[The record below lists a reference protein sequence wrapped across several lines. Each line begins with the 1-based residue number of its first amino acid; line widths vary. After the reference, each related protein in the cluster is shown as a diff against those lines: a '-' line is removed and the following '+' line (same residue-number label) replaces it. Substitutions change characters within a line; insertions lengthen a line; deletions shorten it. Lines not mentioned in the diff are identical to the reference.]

1 MSPEALIDTAAA
13 AGGPSAGN
21 KQMQMKVWP
30 ELVLACSKRSREACS
45 NRSRDF
51 NVFLV
56 FRLVPFF
63 CQLGPA
69 SDVWSLGCILYQMV
83 YGATPFAALPII
95 QKIQT
100 IMDRNHT
107 IAYPPI
113 SNQALLASIQGCVA
127 ACHVARTRYQG
138 AYALHDAGFSSET
151 SGVCVGSRR
160 SG

>member
-21 KQMQMKVWP
+21 KQMQMKVWL
-30 ELVLACSKRSREACS
+30 ELVLACS

-56 FRLVPFF
+56 FRLVPIF

-127 ACHVARTRYQG
+127 ACHVASTRYQG
-138 AYALHDAGFSSET
+138 AHALHDAGFCSET
-151 SGVCVGSRR
+151 AGVCVGSRR